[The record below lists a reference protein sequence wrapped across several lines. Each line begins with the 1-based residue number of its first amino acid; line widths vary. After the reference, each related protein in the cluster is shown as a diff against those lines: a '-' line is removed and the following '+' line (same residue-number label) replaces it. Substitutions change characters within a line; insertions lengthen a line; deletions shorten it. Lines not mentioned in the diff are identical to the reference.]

1 MTLYLKEKSKTLNA
15 LCKGFLLKLKN
26 LITLNSLILSSIE
39 KKTPIDSI
47 FKTLT
52 FIIIARTFF
61 ELLLEKRHS
70 FKYYP
75 DFYANIVSYIH
86 IYLFWLCLFFTVAI
100 LITIFLKLQ
109 FVKSMKLAL
118 IFFPIILIP
127 PFADFVLTRGEGSFL
142 MYSFEIATFPY
153 SYLNCFNPFAKIET
167 VTAGVRLE
175 IAIAFLGSFYIS
187 FCVFKKGI
195 LRSLFLAVCIYTV
208 ILLYGYLPALYKV
221 SGMDFY
227 ALSGKSISEIT
238 LPQKFLFMYLL
249 PVILISWVTIYLL
262 FKENRENLKSIF
274 SFFYPSRLLFYILLL
289 AFGFIFA
296 ANQSHA
302 YPAILNIEDILKLLL
317 AVISIKLLFCYS
329 KIINDIYDI
338 EIDMISNKERPFVKN
353 TISVEYAHQ
362 IKNIMLIISFI
373 FAIAAEISFIFY
385 WLFMLSASYVYSVP
399 PLRLR
404 RYYPVGHLILSSIG
418 ISTFLAGGALINS
431 YEVYIQLQQKEVLL
445 YIFSAFFFISHVK
458 DFKDIEGDKA
468 AGVQNIMNLISAPK
482 TMGIIFISGF
492 TLSTYL
498 IARILNIANAA
509 MIIGMLLF
517 LSGSVYYIL
526 KTKSISRL
534 DRLLMLALIFLIY
547 LTCLWIYQIT
557 P

>member
-227 ALSGKSISEIT
+227 ALSGKSVSGIT

-353 TISVEYAHQ
+353 TISDR
-362 IKNIMLIISFI
+362 K
-373 FAIAAEISFIFY
+373 
-385 WLFMLSASYVYSVP
+385 SV
-399 PLRLR
+399 
-404 RYYPVGHLILSSIG
+404 V
-418 ISTFLAGGALINS
+418 
-431 YEVYIQLQQKEVLL
+431 
-445 YIFSAFFFISHVK
+445 
-458 DFKDIEGDKA
+458 
-468 AGVQNIMNLISAPK
+468 
-482 TMGIIFISGF
+482 
-492 TLSTYL
+492 
-498 IARILNIANAA
+498 
-509 MIIGMLLF
+509 
-517 LSGSVYYIL
+517 
-526 KTKSISRL
+526 
-534 DRLLMLALIFLIY
+534 
-547 LTCLWIYQIT
+547 
-557 P
+557 